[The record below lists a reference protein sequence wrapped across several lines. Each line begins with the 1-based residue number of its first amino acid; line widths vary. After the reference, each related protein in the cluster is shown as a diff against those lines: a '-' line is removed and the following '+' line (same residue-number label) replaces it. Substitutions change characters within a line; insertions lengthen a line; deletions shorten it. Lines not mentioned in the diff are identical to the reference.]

1 MSDSAIQDGVRPP
14 WRSFLDELVPFRPD
28 LHRYCRRLTGSVW
41 DAEDLVQDALLRVFG
56 LMGKVDAA
64 LGDPRAYLIRTATNL
79 WIDQMRRGDARQT
92 ALAIE
97 TERAERR
104 RSAPR
109 LEGERSI
116 EVRDA
121 AGQLMG
127 RLAPRERAALLLKD
141 VFDLSLEETAL
152 ALRTSVGA
160 VKAALHRGRGRLKEI
175 DEEVAPGQP
184 AVSPELLDRF
194 MVALTAR
201 DFDALF
207 EVVGENA
214 TAELVGGNV
223 MEGRERYEVFFRH
236 MLAAVPLFGPDH
248 PHPRHEVATWAGEP
262 IVLGLRHWKGHW
274 RLNEVS
280 RLQEDAGRISRI
292 RCYCWSPDTLRFLGQ
307 ELDLPVLTDAEGL
320 AEAVMELTGAKRPLT
335 TGGYRSP

>member
-1 MSDSAIQDGVRPP
+1 MSDSAIQNGVRPP
-14 WRSFLDELVPFRPD
+14 WRSFLDDLVPFRPD

-56 LMGKVDAA
+56 LMGKVDAG

-92 ALAIE
+92 ALAVE

-104 RSAPR
+104 RSAPK

-141 VFDLSLEETAL
+141 VFDLSL
-152 ALRTSVGA
+152 
-160 VKAALHRGRGRLKEI
+160 ALHRGRGRLKEI

-262 IVLGLRHWKGHW
+262 IVLGLRHWKGRW